1 MPQLV
6 VHVKKDG
13 SERPEPAYA
22 VWVSDTDASVRAF
35 GPEWE
40 PTAARVERHLKSWL
54 PTRGHR
60 VLVPEA
66 MQAGQE
72 GAVTGSCRRG
82 PAVPWTGRAGD
93 DGFCMPS
100 VLQDLAPSV
109 SSPKLDLEDSLAT
122 IHGTEGEVSG
132 DT

>member
-40 PTAARVERHLKSWL
+40 PTAARRSRYWQVQ
-54 PTRGHR
+54 TR
-60 VLVPEA
+60 PC
-66 MQAGQE
+66 
-72 GAVTGSCRRG
+72 GSLDG
-82 PAVPWTGRAGD
+82 KGGR
-93 DGFCMPS
+93 
-100 VLQDLAPSV
+100 
-109 SSPKLDLEDSLAT
+109 
-122 IHGTEGEVSG
+122 
-132 DT
+132 